1 MIIRNYDGT
10 LNGLYDI
17 IWEVSLR
24 ITELDE
30 RLQTVEGEIMALQD
44 LLEDNREE
52 Q

>member
-30 RLQTVEGEIMALQD
+30 RLQTVEGEIMELQD